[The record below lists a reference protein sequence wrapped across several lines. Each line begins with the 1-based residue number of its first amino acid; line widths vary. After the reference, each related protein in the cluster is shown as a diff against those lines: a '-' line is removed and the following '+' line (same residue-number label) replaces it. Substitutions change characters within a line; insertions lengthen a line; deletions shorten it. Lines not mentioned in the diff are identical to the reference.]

1 MSTRAWSRLTPLVAF
16 LAACIVSTQ
25 GGSNTFPRFS
35 LGGISEIVVRI
46 KEGPGSLGQPLYRLR
61 GEDADGDT
69 LTFGA
74 RGPEGPEILRFERV
88 TATEAD
94 VFLRHELDREVKD
107 SHTIVLTL
115 TDGRLPEGQYITQTM
130 LIIVDDVNDN
140 EPVFKQYRS
149 TITVPEDASPHVIDT
164 VEAIDRD
171 QGPFGQVIYQLQNT
185 DPETTSTFSVHQD
198 KGKGIISLTG
208 PLDYERKFIYELRVL
223 AIDRA
228 NTGPRHTATAVVLVK
243 VDDVEDQPPIFTQVP
258 PVTRIS
264 EDLPLN
270 SVVLTVKAM
279 DGDRG
284 VNNAIHYSIVSGG
297 NDLFAIDR
305 ETGVVSVKGRLDREA
320 TENRNGAFIL
330 LVQAQ
335 EVSGKVTPAPS
346 TRTEVTVLLTDVNDE
361 EPAFRSRRYIAEINE
376 NAQINVPVNFVGES
390 VPEVFDHDQ
399 GSNGT
404 FQLFLQEDN
413 GVFDVTPAIGVN
425 EASFMIRVK
434 NPDYLDYE
442 RVKVMNFKIVA
453 REMVSNQPKTSTA
466 DVTVHIK
473 DANDNFP
480 VFREDLY
487 RATIPENAAAG
498 TVVTVVRAEDADSEI
513 YGTSGIRYT
522 SIRGQIADKLRLDP
536 ETGKVVVATSA
547 HGLDRETAPE
557 HFLTVEARDENGR
570 GNRNTVQLHLVLEDI
585 NDNAPAFVLPSY
597 EARIR
602 ENALDFRTPL
612 VVMAVDADQAG
623 GPNSQVR
630 YQIVHGDPDNN
641 FTIDEVKGRI
651 KPRLPLDFERI
662 AQPRG
667 DVRTFNL
674 LVRAYDMGRP
684 SLSSN
689 VTVVIYVQDVNDHA
703 PEFPTDFV
711 SKAIPEDIQEGTAV
725 VRVLAEDHDHSPSNS
740 KVVYRIQNGAQ
751 DKFVI
756 DALTGVISVAPGAN
770 MDPDRT
776 FPKSILYSLQILAL
790 DGGLGEQ
797 QKSSMIT
804 VNISIIDV
812 NNKAPRFDEPGSVNL
827 VENSVAGH
835 TVAIVRATDQDDRPM
850 LRYSLCHGTAS
861 EARNEDG
868 GLVSEFDAEQSFE
881 INNLEGKVMVKSNID
896 REVMESIKLCVK
908 VEDMAAATPGQTAT
922 ATLTVNVVDVNDNR
936 PSFKKSFYR
945 QTVTENSMVGAPI
958 VTARAIDADK
968 NRTIYYSLEGKM
980 EYLALIGID
989 RKTGEVTVA
998 DKIDREAHSWINV
1011 TLKATDSGVPPLSGA
1026 TELQIQVLDE
1036 NDNNP
1041 IFRPGPSEFAVS
1053 EDAPLGASVAAV
1065 HAVDADVG
1073 DYGRITYALDAAGTD
1088 GKFKIDRDTGVITV
1102 TMPLDREETSSYSL
1116 IVQAWDNY
1124 EAGFG
1129 TDESRRTFKQIS
1141 IRVLD
1146 VNDEVPVFV
1155 RQTHCAEVTEFIRI
1169 HETVFLASAMDAD
1182 DPTTPNARIVFTIQ
1196 AGYEADLFEVES
1208 LPDNTARVS
1217 TRYSLRG
1224 RVGNATVALRAQD
1237 QGLPPRSSV
1246 QMFSVCVADVNDHS
1260 PVFVKPPQNHT
1271 IRIPENATLGTV
1283 VVEVGAEDSDFG
1295 ANAEVRYRLKD
1306 LPNGH
1311 WRTFRLDERTGVITL
1326 RQTLDRETQKVYEL
1340 RVEAYDLGQPT
1351 SLSSDL
1357 DLTVFVTDVNDY
1369 APEFTEDVHQLTFT
1383 ENLKP
1388 GVETYKLIST
1398 IDRDDDLSILKP
1410 IPCYYIVGGNEK
1422 GRFVLDIFTHQL
1434 SATEP
1439 LDREEQANYT
1449 LVVRASDDCFHE
1461 PRPVSRFDPKDNTLL
1476 QVEITVLDVNDN
1488 PPKFVSRVFTGG
1500 VTMEADF
1507 GVVFMTVKAI
1517 DRDEGINSVVSYYI
1531 GGEIRRTLSEGL
1543 ESLTGPP
1550 FLINHRTGDLSLNF
1564 YPQKGMK
1571 GYFDFEVI
1579 ANDTEGFYDT
1589 ASVFIYLLREDQRVR
1604 FVLRLTPE
1612 EFREKMEEFREV
1624 LANITGA
1631 IVNIDEYKVHENEDG
1646 SVDRKKSDLYLHFVN
1661 RDDNSIIE
1669 VSNVLTLIDK
1679 NIEFLDKLFKEFNVL
1694 YSEPADALSDAER
1707 EEDQMRTWLIG
1718 LSVFLSVMLA
1728 LVISLCLAQ
1737 RSRYERQLK
1746 AATATAFGSRDSA
1759 LNRMD
1764 VPNTNQHSVE
1774 GSNPIW
1780 MHSYDNE
1787 WYKEDEETRAA
1798 DRNSLD
1804 ENAVAEPSG
1813 STSSSTDTHRQTQDR
1828 EFDSAQLC
1836 SEVYVLSNGT
1846 VQNIS
1851 IPVGGSTD
1859 LLCPEVAE
1867 RNNLNR
1873 NNKNGGCP
1881 YASVFLTKMGTP
1893 NRAGKL
1899 EVSEL

>member
-74 RGPEGPEILRFERV
+74 QGPEGPEILRFERV
-88 TATEAD
+88 SATEAD

-149 TITVPEDASPHVIDT
+149 TITVPELK
-164 VEAIDRD
+164 AIDRD

-185 DPETTSTFSVHQD
+185 DPETTSTFAVHQD

-228 NTGPRHTATAVVLVK
+228 NAGPRHTATAVVLVK

-335 EVSGKVTPAPS
+335 EVSGKVKPAPS

-498 TVVTVVRAEDADSEI
+498 TVVAVVRAEDADSEI
-513 YGTSGIRYT
+513 YGTAGIRYT

-797 QKSSMIT
+797 QKSSMVT

-812 NNKAPRFDEPGSVNL
+812 NNKAPRFDEPGTVNL

-881 INNLEGKVMVKSNID
+881 INNVEGKVMVKSNID

-998 DKIDREAHSWINV
+998 DKIDREAHSWIN
-1011 TLKATDSGVPPLSGA
+1011 
-1026 TELQIQVLDE
+1026 IQVLDE

-1065 HAVDADVG
+1065 QAVDADVG
-1073 DYGRITYALDAAGTD
+1073 EYGRITYALDAAGTD

-1146 VNDEVPVFV
+1146 VNDEAPVFV

-1196 AGYEADLFEVES
+1196 AGYQADLFEVES

-1246 QMFSVCVADVNDHS
+1246 QMFSICVADVNDHS

-1271 IRIPENATLGTV
+1271 IRIPEAPWWWKWVRRTAIL
-1283 VVEVGAEDSDFG
+1283 ER
-1295 ANAEVRYRLKD
+1295 NAEVRYRLKD

-1357 DLTVFVTDVNDY
+1357 DLT
-1369 APEFTEDVHQLTFT
+1369 HQLTFT

-1410 IPCYYIVGGNEK
+1410 IPCYYIV
-1422 GRFVLDIFTHQL
+1422 
-1434 SATEP
+1434 EP

-1488 PPKFVSRVFTGG
+1488 PPRFVSRVFTGG

-1774 GSNPIW
+1774 G
-1780 MHSYDNE
+1780 
-1787 WYKEDEETRAA
+1787 AA

>member
-1 MSTRAWSRLTPLVAF
+1 MWTQAWSRLAALVSL
-16 LAACIVSTQ
+16 LATACLVTARD
-25 GGSNTFPRFS
+25 GTNTFPRFS

-61 GEDADGDT
+61 GEDADGDV
-69 LTFGA
+69 LSFGA
-74 RGPEGPEILRFERV
+74 QGPEGPELLRFDRV
-88 TATEAD
+88 SATEAD

-107 SHTIVLTL
+107 SHTVVLTL

-130 LIIVDDVNDN
+130 LVIVDDVNDN
-140 EPVFKQYRS
+140 EPVFKQYR
-149 TITVPEDASPHVIDT
+149 TTVTVSEDAAPQVIDT

-185 DPETTSTFSVHQD
+185 DSETRSTFSVHQD
-198 KGKGIISLTG
+198 KGKGIISLVG
-208 PLDYERKFIYELRVL
+208 PLDYERKFIYELRIL

-228 NTGPRHTATAVVLVK
+228 NSGPRHTATAVVLVK
-243 VDDVEDQPPIFTQVP
+243 VDDVEDQPPVFTQVP

-270 SVVLTVKAM
+270 SMVLTVKAM

-284 VNNAIHYSIVSGG
+284 VNNPISYSILSGG
-297 NDLFAIDR
+297 DGLFAIDR

-335 EVSGKVTPAPS
+335 EVSGSARPLGPTA
-346 TRTEVTVLLTDVNDE
+346 RTEVTILLTDVNDE
-361 EPAFRSRRYIAEINE
+361 EPTFRSRHYVAEVNE
-376 NAQINVPVNFVGES
+376 NAQLNVPVNFVGDS
-390 VPEVFDHDQ
+390 IAEVYDHDQ

-404 FQLFLQEDN
+404 FQLRLEEDN
-413 GVFDVTPAIGVN
+413 GVFEVTPSIGVN
-425 EASFMIRVK
+425 EVSFMIRVK
-434 NPDYLDYE
+434 NPDHLDYE
-442 RVKVMNFKIVA
+442 RVKLVKFKIVA
-453 REMVSNQPKTSTA
+453 QEMVASQPKTSTA

-480 VFREDLY
+480 VFREDSY
-487 RATIPENAAAG
+487 RSVIPENAAAG
-498 TVVTVVRAEDADSEI
+498 TVVAVVRAEDADSGV
-513 YGTSGIRYT
+513 YGTAGIRYT
-522 SIRGQIADKLRLDP
+522 NIRGQIADKLKLDP
-536 ETGKVVVATSA
+536 ETGKVVMATSE
-547 HGLDRETAPE
+547 HGLDRETTPE
-557 HFLTVEARDENGR
+557 YLLTVEARDENGR
-570 GNRNTVQLHLVLEDI
+570 GNRNTVQLHLVLEDV
-585 NDNAPAFVLPSY
+585 NDNAPGFVLPSY

-602 ENALDFRTPL
+602 ENAADFRTPF
-612 VVMAVDADQAG
+612 VVRAVDADQAG
-623 GPNSQVR
+623 TENCQVR
-630 YQIVHGDPDNN
+630 YQIVRGDPDNN
-641 FTIDEVKGRI
+641 FTIDEAKGRI
-651 KPRLPLDFERI
+651 KPRQPLDFERI

-674 LVRAYDMGRP
+674 VVRAYDLGRP

-689 VTVVIYVQDVNDHA
+689 VSVVVYVQDVNDHS
-703 PEFPTDFV
+703 PVFPSDFV
-711 SKAIPEDIQEGTAV
+711 AKSIPEDVQEGTAIV
-725 VRVLAEDHDHSPSNS
+725 KVLAEDQDHSPSNS

-770 MDPDRT
+770 LDPDRT
-776 FPKSILYSLQILAL
+776 FPKSVLYSLQILAL

-797 QKSSMIT
+797 QRSSMVT
-804 VNISIIDV
+804 VNISIVDV
-812 NNKAPRFDEPGSVNL
+812 NNKAPRFDDPGTVEL
-827 VENSVAGH
+827 VENSVPGH

-850 LRYSLCHGTAS
+850 LRYSLCRASS

-868 GLVSEFDAEQSFE
+868 ALVSEFDVQQTFE
-881 INNLEGKVMVKSNID
+881 IHALEGKLMVKNNVD
-896 REVMESIKLCVK
+896 REKMESIKVCVR
-908 VEDMAAATPGQTAT
+908 VEDMAAATPHQTAT
-922 ATLTVNVVDVNDNR
+922 ATLSVKVMDVNDNK
-936 PSFKKSFYR
+936 PTFKKPFYR
-945 QTVTENSMVGAPI
+945 QTVTENSVVGAPI
-958 VTARAIDADK
+958 VTARAVDADK
-968 NRTIYYSLEGKM
+968 NHTVTYSLEGKA
-980 EYLALIGID
+980 EYLALINID
-989 RKTGEVTVA
+989 RRTGEVTVTG
-998 DKIDREAHSWINV
+998 KIDRELYSWINV
-1011 TLKATDSGVPPLSGA
+1011 TLKATDSGLPPLSGV
-1026 TELQIQVLDE
+1026 TDLQIQVLDE

-1041 IFRPGPSEFAVS
+1041 IFKYGPSEFSVS
-1053 EDAPLGASVAAV
+1053 EDARVGSSVATV
-1065 HAVDADVG
+1065 QAVDADVG
-1073 DYGRITYALDAAGTD
+1073 GYGRVTYALDAAGTD
-1088 GKFKIDRDTGVITV
+1088 GKFKIDRDSGIITV
-1102 TMPLDREETSSYSL
+1102 AMPLNREETASYSL

-1129 TDESRRTFKQIS
+1129 TDESRRTFKQVS
-1141 IRVLD
+1141 VRVVD
-1146 VNDEVPVFV
+1146 VNDESPVFV
-1155 RQTHCAEVTEFIRI
+1155 RPTQCAQVSEFHRA
-1169 HETVFLASAMDAD
+1169 HETVFLASATDGD
-1182 DPTTPNARIVFTIQ
+1182 DPTSPNSKITFTLQ
-1196 AGYEADLFEVES
+1196 SGFDADLFEVET
-1208 LPDNTARVS
+1208 LPDNTARVAN
-1217 TRYSLRG
+1217 RYSLRG
-1224 RVGNATVALRAQD
+1224 RVGNATVALKAQD

-1246 QMFSVCVADVNDHS
+1246 QRFTVCVSDVNDHS
-1260 PVFVKPPQNHT
+1260 PVFIRPPQNHT

-1283 VVEVGAEDSDFG
+1283 VVEVGAEDGDFG

-1306 LPNGH
+1306 LPNNH
-1311 WRTFRLDERTGVITL
+1311 WKTFRLDEITGIITL
-1326 RQTLDRETQKVYEL
+1326 RLPLDRETQKVYEL
-1340 RVEAYDLGQPT
+1340 RVEAFDLGQPT

-1383 ENLKP
+1383 ENMKP
-1388 GVETYKLIST
+1388 GAESYKLINT

-1410 IPCYYIVGGNEK
+1410 IPCYYIVGGNER
-1422 GRFVLDIFTHQL
+1422 GRFSLDLFTHQL
-1434 SATEP
+1434 SASEV
-1439 LDREEQANYT
+1439 LDREEESNYT
-1449 LVVRASDDCFHE
+1449 LLVRASDDCFHE
-1461 PRPVSRFDPKDNTLL
+1461 PRPVARFDSRDNTLL
-1476 QVEITVLDVNDN
+1476 QVQITVLDVNDN
-1488 PPKFVSRVFTGG
+1488 PPRFVSPVFTGG

-1507 GVVFMTVKAI
+1507 GVVFMAVRAV
-1517 DRDEGINSVVSYYI
+1517 DLDDGINSLVSYYLV
-1531 GGEIRRTLSEGL
+1531 GEIRRTLSEGL

-1550 FLINHRTGDLSLNF
+1550 FLINHRTGELSLNF
-1564 YPQKGMK
+1564 YPQRGMK
-1571 GYFDFEVI
+1571 GYFDLTVV
-1579 ANDTEGFYDT
+1579 ANDTQGLQDS
-1589 ASVFIYLLREDQRVR
+1589 ARVFIYLLREDQRVR

-1612 EFREKMEEFREV
+1612 EFRDKMEEFREV

-1631 IVNIDEYKVHENEDG
+1631 IVNVDEAKVHENEDG

-1661 RDDNSIIE
+1661 REDNSIME
-1669 VSNVLTLIDK
+1669 VSTVLTLIDK

-1759 LNRMD
+1759 LNRVD

-1780 MHSYDNE
+1780 MHSYDND
-1787 WYKEDEETRAA
+1787 WYKEDEETRPV
-1798 DRNSLD
+1798 DSNSLD
-1804 ENAVAEPSG
+1804 ENAVAETSG
-1813 STSSSTDTHRQTQDR
+1813 STSSSSDSHRQSQDR

-1851 IPVGGSTD
+1851 MPVGSTD

-1873 NNKNGGCP
+1873 YNKNGCP
-1881 YASVFLTKMGTP
+1881 YASVFLGKMGTP

>member
-1 MSTRAWSRLTPLVAF
+1 MKRREHGMWNTENRQAAQSR
-16 LAACIVSTQ
+16 
-25 GGSNTFPRFS
+25 GSNTFPRFS

-74 RGPEGPEILRFERV
+74 QGPEGPEILRFERV
-88 TATEAD
+88 SATEAD

-140 EPVFKQYRS
+140 EPVFKQYRT

-198 KGKGIISLTG
+198 KGKGIISLIG

-228 NTGPRHTATAVVLVK
+228 NAGPRHTATAVVLVK

-284 VNNAIHYSIVSGG
+284 VNNAINYSIISGG
-297 NDLFAIDR
+297 NGLFAIDR

-335 EVSGKVTPAPS
+335 EMSSTVKPAPS

-376 NAQINVPVNFVGES
+376 NAQINVPVNFVGDS

-404 FQLFLQEDN
+404 FQLFLEEDS

-453 REMVSNQPKTSTA
+453 REMVSTLPKTSTA

-480 VFREDLY
+480 VFREELY
-487 RATIPENAAAG
+487 RAAIPENAAAG
-498 TVVTVVRAEDADSEI
+498 TVVAVVRAEDPDSEV
-513 YGTSGIRYT
+513 YGTAGIRYT

-536 ETGKVVVATSA
+536 ESGKVVVATSA

-585 NDNAPAFVLPSY
+585 NDNAPTFVLPSY

-689 VTVVIYVQDVNDHA
+689 VSVVVYVQDVNDHA

-711 SKAIPEDIQEGTAV
+711 SKSIPEDIREGTAV
-725 VRVLAEDHDHSPSNS
+725 VRVLAEDRDHSPSNS

-776 FPKSILYSLQILAL
+776 FPKSVLYSLQILAL

-797 QKSSMIT
+797 QRSAMVV
-804 VNISIIDV
+804 VNISIVDV
-812 NNKAPRFDEPGSVNL
+812 NNKAPRFEEPGAVDL
-827 VENSVAGH
+827 VENSVPGH
-835 TVAIVRATDQDDRPM
+835 TVAVVRATDQDDRPM
-850 LRYSLCHGTAS
+850 LRYSLCRGAAS

-881 INNLEGKVMVKSNID
+881 INNLEGKLRKFCSLPQ
-896 REVMESIKLCVK
+896 STYFSL
-908 VEDMAAATPGQTAT
+908 TP
-922 ATLTVNVVDVNDNR
+922 L
-936 PSFKKSFYR
+936 
-945 QTVTENSMVGAPI
+945 
-958 VTARAIDADK
+958 
-968 NRTIYYSLEGKM
+968 
-980 EYLALIGID
+980 
-989 RKTGEVTVA
+989 GEVTVA

-1053 EDAPLGASVAAV
+1053 EDALVGASVAAV

-1073 DYGRITYALDAAGTD
+1073 EYGRVTYALDAAGTD
-1088 GKFKIDRDTGVITV
+1088 GKFKIDRDTGIITV
-1102 TMPLDREETSSYSL
+1102 AMPLDREETASYSL

-1129 TDESRRTFKQIS
+1129 TDESRRTFKQCDNEGYKVPF
-1141 IRVLD
+1141 VLYA
-1146 VNDEVPVFV
+1146 P
-1155 RQTHCAEVTEFIRI
+1155 AKRI
-1169 HETVFLASAMDAD
+1169 FEPAVVE
-1182 DPTTPNARIVFTIQ
+1182 N
-1196 AGYEADLFEVES
+1196 LFEVES

-1217 TRYSLRG
+1217 TRFSLRG
-1224 RVGNATVALRAQD
+1224 RVGNVTVALRAQD
-1237 QGLPPRSSV
+1237 QGLPQRSSV
-1246 QMFSVCVADVNDHS
+1246 QTFSVCVADVNDHS

-1311 WRTFRLDERTGVITL
+1311 WKTFRLDERTGVITL

-1383 ENLKP
+1383 ENLRP
-1388 GVETYKLIST
+1388 GMETYKLIST

-1410 IPCYYIVGGNEK
+1410 IPCYYIVGKSIRPYKIPLSGGNEK
-1422 GRFVLDIFTHQL
+1422 GRFALDIFTHQL
-1434 SATEP
+1434 SATEA

-1461 PRPVSRFDPKDNTLL
+1461 PRPVTRFDPKDNTLL
-1476 QVEITVLDVNDN
+1476 QVEISVLDLNDN
-1488 PPKFVSRVFTGG
+1488 PPRFVSRVFTGG

-1507 GVVFMTVKAI
+1507 GVVFMTVKAV

-1531 GGEIRRTLSEGL
+1531 GGDIRRTLSEGL

-1571 GYFDFEVI
+1571 GYFDFEVV

-1661 RDDNSIIE
+1661 RDDNSIME

-1737 RSRYERQLK
+1737 RSR
-1746 AATATAFGSRDSA
+1746 
-1759 LNRMD
+1759 
-1764 VPNTNQHSVE
+1764 
-1774 GSNPIW
+1774 
-1780 MHSYDNE
+1780 
-1787 WYKEDEETRAA
+1787 
-1798 DRNSLD
+1798 
-1804 ENAVAEPSG
+1804 
-1813 STSSSTDTHRQTQDR
+1813 
-1828 EFDSAQLC
+1828 
-1836 SEVYVLSNGT
+1836 
-1846 VQNIS
+1846 
-1851 IPVGGSTD
+1851 
-1859 LLCPEVAE
+1859 
-1867 RNNLNR
+1867 
-1873 NNKNGGCP
+1873 
-1881 YASVFLTKMGTP
+1881 
-1893 NRAGKL
+1893 
-1899 EVSEL
+1899 